1 MLRRVQGGQI
11 LYDNVACVMCRS
23 IKVLRHPDTPATAPE
38 ISAAALQFV
47 RKVSGFR
54 KPSRANQDAFEA
66 ARSEEHTSEL
76 QSPCNLV
83 CRLLLEKKKKENNR
97 GSWHSIAGVCTTRRR
112 RLAHC

>member
-1 MLRRVQGGQI
+1 MLPRVQGGQI

-54 KPSRANQDAFEA
+54 KPSKSNQEAFEA
-66 ARSEEHTSEL
+66 AVREVAAATE
-76 QSPCNLV
+76 
-83 CRLLLEKKKKENNR
+83 RLLGTLNEGKRPAR
-97 GSWHSIAGVCTTRRR
+97 G
-112 RLAHC
+112 